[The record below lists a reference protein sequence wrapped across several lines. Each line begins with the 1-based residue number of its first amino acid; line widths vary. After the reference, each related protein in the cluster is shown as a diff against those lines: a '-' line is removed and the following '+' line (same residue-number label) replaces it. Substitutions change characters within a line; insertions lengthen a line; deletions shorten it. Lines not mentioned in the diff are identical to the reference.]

1 VGTDNE
7 QIISDS
13 EQEREYA
20 SLKQAELEEFQRGQ
34 EEIDRLEKL
43 KNEEDINE
51 NRRSSLT
58 PPKSW
63 RESF

>member
-1 VGTDNE
+1 MGTDNE

-34 EEIDRLEKL
+34 EEIDKLIQEK
-43 KNEEDINE
+43 EATEI
-51 NRRSSLT
+51 
-58 PPKSW
+58 
-63 RESF
+63 REKIELQK